1 MFRANRLFISNVLLL
16 LALALGSLAALA
28 PRGAS
33 AAPAR
38 QSNEVMIRLT
48 AAGVEAPDKIAGGL
62 VTFAVENAG
71 AEPGQSLSIYRLK
84 EGKTLE
90 NFTTAAQ
97 QGFEAVIPLIFASGG
112 LISTPPGGTVRVTI
126 EMRAGLHVLAANA
139 EKGQFKAVEVTAP
152 SGAQAPEPA
161 ADVNVTLKDF
171 EIVMPN
177 SLTPGM
183 HTFKVTNAGPS
194 VHHLIYA
201 RLLPGKRAADL
212 LAGGP
217 EAPPPIDVM
226 TVGGI
231 EALDIT
237 QRGWV
242 PADLQPGTYVAV
254 CFIPDEATGQ
264 PHAALGMLR
273 EFTVGTGAGP
283 GNLPA
288 TGEAPV
294 PVALPDTGAREVP
307 LLLLG
312 AALALFVLGA
322 TLRLARRT

>member
-1 MFRANRLFISNVLLL
+1 MFRGSRWFVSNVLMLMV
-16 LALALGSLAALA
+16 LAIGVLAAA
-28 PRGAS
+28 PRGAY

-38 QSNEVMIRLT
+38 QSNEVMIKLT
-48 AAGVEAPDKIAGGL
+48 AAGVEAPEKIGGGV

-84 EGKTLE
+84 EGKTFE
-90 NFTTAAQ
+90 DFRTAAQ
-97 QGFEAVIPLIFASGG
+97 QGFEAIIPLIFASGG
-112 LISTPPGGTVRVTI
+112 LISTPPGGTVRLTI
-126 EMRAGLHVLAANA
+126 DMRAGMHVLAANA
-139 EKGQFKAVEVTAP
+139 EKAQFTALEVSAP
-152 SGAQAPEPA
+152 AGATMPEPA
-161 ADVNVTLKDF
+161 ADVNVTLRDF

-177 SLTPGM
+177 SLTPGA
-183 HTFKVTNAGPS
+183 HTFKVTNVGPS

-217 EAPPPIDVM
+217 EGPPPIDVM

-242 PADLQPGTYVAV
+242 PGDLQPGTYVAV
-254 CFIPDEATGQ
+254 CFIPDEATGK

-273 EFTVGTGAGP
+273 EFTVGTAAGP

-294 PVALPDTGAREVP
+294 PVALPDTGTSGTS
-307 LLLLG
+307 LLLLM

-322 TLRLARRT
+322 TLRLARRA